1 MPRVLLFDLDDTI
14 LRFTSGQPNFW
25 QLALESQLACS
36 AEQHPRLCA
45 HIERVSDEY
54 WSVPD
59 RAFQGRQDLHAA
71 RRAIAR
77 AALLAE
83 GLSHDLCERIA
94 DEVTDRKEA
103 FVRPFDGAIDTL
115 VALRERGHR
124 LALLTNGSAL
134 FQRRKLQR
142 FTLEPLFELILI
154 EGELG
159 YGKPDARVFQAALDF
174 FAAVA
179 SDAWMIGDNLE
190 ADIAGAQRLG
200 IHGVWHDPD
209 GRGLPERPPA
219 VPGRVIRRVA
229 DLLAEP
235 ALAPL

>member
-115 VALRERGHR
+115 VALRERGH
-124 LALLTNGSAL
+124 
-134 FQRRKLQR
+134 
-142 FTLEPLFELILI
+142 
-154 EGELG
+154 
-159 YGKPDARVFQAALDF
+159 
-174 FAAVA
+174 
-179 SDAWMIGDNLE
+179 
-190 ADIAGAQRLG
+190 
-200 IHGVWHDPD
+200 
-209 GRGLPERPPA
+209 
-219 VPGRVIRRVA
+219 
-229 DLLAEP
+229 
-235 ALAPL
+235 